1 MSGVNVKPLAVLLR
15 YRPSVAQCSLI
26 GSSSPD
32 MMSVDCGRPRVHRA
46 NLDRHSLGHLELSAG
61 PVTGRL
67 AEVTNALAT
76 VADRY

>member
-1 MSGVNVKPLAVLLR
+1 
-15 YRPSVAQCSLI
+15 
-26 GSSSPD
+26 

-46 NLDRHSLGHLELSAG
+46 NFDRHSLGHLELSAG

-76 VADRY
+76 VADRNWLLSQRAQSAECSPDGRWKQERLLRHS